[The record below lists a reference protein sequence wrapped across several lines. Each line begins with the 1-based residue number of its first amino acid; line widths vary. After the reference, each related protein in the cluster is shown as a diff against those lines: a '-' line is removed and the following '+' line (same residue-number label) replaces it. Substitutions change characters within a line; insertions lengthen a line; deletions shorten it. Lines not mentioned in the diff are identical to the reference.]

1 MCFLIS
7 IYIFNLFLI
16 SQKVI
21 KNADLSINPTTCINE
36 NKITINNESKINI
49 IKNSNNSEQ
58 TPNNKINNN
67 NIIKDEILE
76 IDDKNNIIK
85 DEILE
90 IDDKNNKISM
100 NINSNFKSAN
110 FLYVTNK
117 KTICSNQSKNK
128 ELNVNENK
136 YLNKNQEI
144 LHPLIHFTNL
154 SSKKLKILGSSS
166 KSKTDNDKND
176 I

>member
-58 TPNNKINNN
+58 TPNNKI
-67 NIIKDEILE
+67 
-76 IDDKNNIIK
+76 
-85 DEILE
+85 
-90 IDDKNNKISM
+90 SM

-117 KTICSNQSKNK
+117 KTICSNLSKNK

>member
-1 MCFLIS
+1 MFFLIS

-67 NIIKDEILE
+67 
-76 IDDKNNIIK
+76 IIK

-117 KTICSNQSKNK
+117 KTICSNLSKNK

-166 KSKTDNDKND
+166 KSKSDNDKND